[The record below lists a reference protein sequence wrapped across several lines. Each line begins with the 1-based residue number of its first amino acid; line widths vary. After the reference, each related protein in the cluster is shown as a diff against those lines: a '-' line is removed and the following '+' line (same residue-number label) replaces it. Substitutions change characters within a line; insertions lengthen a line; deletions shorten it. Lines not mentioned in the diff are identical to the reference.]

1 MNHEFATGETMK
13 GYLMEFKSIS
23 PRLRFFLISILA
35 VGAVVTAINRSSHS
49 FDKEAHKRIWAD
61 QSQAYFRAGVGSEV
75 RLASVGARPGDVRA
89 SVDSVAEFIRY
100 RSGLDVDEKVKRRLA
115 QMEERVLKGNG
126 QRIAVDEVGNLFTAI
141 LVARLH
147 DCTDTEIEQAAE
159 ASINVKTM
167 PLKYDRETKTLVRI
181 DKTKEANATAVDRA
195 EGKGVDGSAKCKS
208 SGDITLRSNGEGK
221 MTKELFILQAKS
233 LRSRFQSPLQQVAL
247 VGIARQM
254 VTHVVSNRIAALSNA
269 LPEQWG
275 GAQDDGLTPVQ
286 AFLIAYSAASDDPLW
301 YSRNELKNM
310 SKHLE
315 RSWQEDTGEAIS
327 YEGQTAFGTGGYL
340 FSSPL
345 GLALNRETTARLL
358 KLIDERSAK

>member
-1 MNHEFATGETMK
+1 
-13 GYLMEFKSIS
+13 
-23 PRLRFFLISILA
+23 
-35 VGAVVTAINRSSHS
+35 
-49 FDKEAHKRIWAD
+49 
-61 QSQAYFRAGVGSEV
+61 
-75 RLASVGARPGDVRA
+75 
-89 SVDSVAEFIRY
+89 
-100 RSGLDVDEKVKRRLA
+100 
-115 QMEERVLKGNG
+115 MEERVLNGNG
-126 QRIAVDEVGNLFTAI
+126 QRIAVDELGNLFTTI

-147 DCTDTEIEQAAE
+147 NCTDAEIEQAAE
-159 ASINVKTM
+159 AAVNVKTM

-181 DKTKEANATAVDRA
+181 DKTKEANATAVDGA
-195 EGKGVDGSAKCKS
+195 EGKCKS

-221 MTKELFILQAKS
+221 MTKEIFVLQAKS

-254 VTHVVSNRIAALSNA
+254 VTSVVSNRVAALSNA

-275 GAQDDGLTPVQ
+275 GAQEDGLTPVQ

-310 SKHLE
+310 RKHLE

-327 YEGQTAFGTGGYL
+327 YEGQTAFGTGGHL

-358 KLIDERSAK
+358 KLIDERSSK